1 MFEFAYPKFFW
12 LFTLLIPYILYELFI
27 KDKHRIK
34 IIFPGTEKLSELSKG
49 NSIMLY
55 VPMIVRLIIIS
66 LMILALAR
74 PRMVDKKK
82 LITGKG
88 IDIILTIDVSGSM
101 QAIDFRPKN
110 RLESAKNVAKQF
122 IENRKNDRIGLV
134 TFAEYAF
141 TQCPLTLDY
150 NILMNILDNVKID
163 EEASGTAIG
172 MGLATAVARLK
183 DSKAKSKVIILITD
197 GRNNTGEVDPFSAAQ
212 YAKTYGIKVYA
223 IGVGKE
229 GYADFPIKTAF
240 GTVQYRKI
248 KSDLDM
254 KTLNKI
260 AAITG
265 TKRAYR
271 ARNTK
276 ELENIMKE
284 IDRME
289 KSKIEIKNYYE
300 YKEIF
305 WNFLLAAFILMFIDF
320 LFRTIIRKGLI

>member
-305 WNFLLAAFILMFIDF
+305 WNFLLAAFILMLIDF